1 MSRTNT
7 GYFLLLLLMG
17 AAWGLT
23 QPLTK
28 IAVSTGHLQFG
39 LIVWQ
44 LVFGIAV
51 LLAINLYRRNGLP
64 IGRRYMLRY
73 GVVALA
79 GTIIPNSISYQA
91 AVHLP
96 SGILSILMTL
106 VAMFSLPMAL
116 LIGLEK
122 FQPFRLVGVLLGA
135 AAMVLLVGPD
145 ASLPDP
151 SLGVW
156 VLFAAITPVMYA
168 FENTWVSRYGVLDLD
183 PVQVLLGASLF
194 GLIIVVPMALGTGQW
209 IDITQPW
216 SEPEFALLGSSVL
229 HVFAYAGYIWLI
241 GRTGSVFASQVSY
254 LVTGCGVLWAIV
266 LLNEGY
272 SGWVWSA
279 MALMM
284 VGLFLVQPRDRQA

>member
-1 MSRTNT
+1 MSKTNA
-7 GYFLLLLLMG
+7 GYFALLFVMG

-44 LVFGIAV
+44 LVFGIVV
-51 LLAINLYRRNGLP
+51 LLAVSSYRGKRLP
-64 IGRRYMLRY
+64 LGRQYMWRYA
-73 GVVALA
+73 VVALA
-79 GTIIPNSISYQA
+79 GTIIPNSVSYQA
-91 AVHLP
+91 AIHLP

-106 VAMFSLPMAL
+106 VAMFSLPLAL
-116 LIGLEK
+116 LAGLEK
-122 FQPFRLVGVLLGA
+122 FQPLRLLGVMLGA
-135 AAMVLLVGPD
+135 VAMVLLVGPD
-145 ASLPDP
+145 TSLPDP
-151 SLGVW
+151 GLAIW
-156 VLFAAITPVMYA
+156 VLIAAITPFMYA
-168 FENTWVSRYGVLDLD
+168 VENTLVSRFGVLDLD
-183 PVQVLLGASLF
+183 PVQVLLGASLL
-194 GLIIVVPMALGTGQW
+194 GLVIAVPLALATGQW

-216 SEPEFALLGSSVL
+216 HAPEVALLTSSVL
-229 HVFAYAGYIWLI
+229 HVIAYTGYIWLI

-266 LLNEGY
+266 LLHESY

-284 VGLFLVQPRDRQA
+284 LGLFLVQPREPNE